1 MSGPLGIKKTLE
13 RIMYNFYCPRIHGD
27 FTRFCRSCDICQK
40 TISKGKVT
48 RVPLEKM
55 PLVDTLFKRV
65 AVDFVVPIHPPSEM
79 GRRYILTLV
88 DYATRYP
95 DAVPLRSISTEEVA
109 EGLVSMYSRL
119 GVPEEILSDLG
130 TQYVSECMREVSRLL
145 SIKQLTTTP
154 YHPLCNG
161 LTEKFNGTLR
171 RMLKKM
177 CFEQPRPPDSGL
189 IRENTMLVLT
199 F

>member
-1 MSGPLGIKKTLE
+1 MSGHLGIKKTLE
-13 RIMYNFYCPRIHGD
+13 RIMYNFYCPGIHGD
-27 FTRFCRSCDICQK
+27 FTRFYRSCDICQK

-55 PLVDTLFKRV
+55 PLVDTPFKRV
-65 AVDFVVPIHPPSEM
+65 AVDLVGPIHPPSEM

-119 GVPEEILSDLG
+119 DGNVNDDG
-130 TQYVSECMREVSRLL
+130 C
-145 SIKQLTTTP
+145 
-154 YHPLCNG
+154 
-161 LTEKFNGTLR
+161 
-171 RMLKKM
+171 
-177 CFEQPRPPDSGL
+177 
-189 IRENTMLVLT
+189 
-199 F
+199 